1 MSVNKK
7 QRRINWHNVLTG
19 AILFAA
25 GDSIGALLT
34 GGFLYQR
41 MLGMMLLGGSLYAW
55 EIPAYFAHLQCRFNK
70 RGLLNAFKRTL
81 AAGLFFNP
89 LWITRHFVFIKL
101 FSGQWQTI
109 SPDILV
115 IATES
120 FIFCFPFSLLVN
132 YLIQNVISLRKRFL
146 VSSVY
151 SALTV
156 IYFALSEVLFAVAG

>member
-1 MSVNKK
+1 MM
-7 QRRINWHNVLTG
+7 RINWHNVVTG

-25 GDSIGALLT
+25 GDSIGTLIS
-34 GGFLYQR
+34 GDFLYQR

-55 EIPAYFAHLQCRFNK
+55 EIPVYFAHLQRRFNK
-70 RGLLNAFKRTL
+70 QGYPNAFQRTL

-89 LWITRHFVFIKL
+89 LWIARHLLFIKL

-109 SPDILV
+109 SLDILV

-120 FIFCFPFSLLVN
+120 FVFCFPFSLLAN
-132 YLIQNVISLRKRFL
+132 YLIQNVISFRWRFF
-146 VSSVY
+146 VSSIY

-156 IYFALSEVLFAVAG
+156 IYFALSEVLFATS